1 MIPSVGRGR
10 ASVMPNWMKNP
21 TSSVAAGGLQ
31 PSYQPAVQPQYAV
44 TASPTGG
51 WVQTQTAD
59 GKVYYSNTQTGET
72 TFDKPEQLKSAVER
86 QLPTSPWKEY
96 VRDGQSYFVSS
107 LTKQSLWEEPME
119 LTMHRERL
127 RSLCAGEPPTRDMNS
142 LALYTAAQHALVEL
156 MVDVDGSLAKRRME
170 EEQRASTEPRE
181 DSASAK
187 PKVQLT
193 EISGELKRPAAVSN
207 CGEIGASDSPQQV
220 FSNMLAEWQVPPD
233 ATWEVAFG
241 MGIANDSRYFVLPT
255 LAQRK
260 ALVKERHSR
269 VTLLPDTVAPPT
281 QEQMLQQRW
290 ADFNLTLDQ
299 LERDGCL
306 GPRSTFAGLA
316 PVLELQGLDVGDD
329 LLKQWFEQRVE
340 FICQTKQ
347 REMLEAELAQEKL
360 VHGAIVSQ
368 IPDAERLS
376 RDELFDRLGPLA
388 ADLAPPEVVRKH
400 CGTFV
405 KRQAERR
412 QLAVLQQEDAMRHA
426 LLQTI
431 KHLFVTGIVSI
442 DLRWAEFSQDEDLR
456 TRRAPQL
463 TEVLAPFAPGGGRQH
478 LVERVFRQARDECSE
493 LVDVLCRKMQ
503 REMPQLASFS
513 RRSECMSSASPQVVE
528 ELKQLELEF
537 GRGIVDRALLDQAAR
552 YRRNRDKF
560 FELLSRYVK
569 EKSDGVWENIQP
581 FIANRTAFRDM
592 GSDQA
597 RKSAFDEFMLALE
610 HGTAPV
616 IAPSRR
622 RSRSP
627 RRAAPPPPPPPL
639 PSSAP
644 NTRW

>member
-1 MIPSVGRGR
+1 
-10 ASVMPNWMKNP
+10 MPNWMKNP
-21 TSSVAAGGLQ
+21 ASGGVAAGGLQ
-31 PSYQPAVQPQYAV
+31 PSYQSPPPPIQPQYAV
-44 TASPTGG
+44 VAAAAGG
-51 WVQTQTAD
+51 WVQTQTPD

-72 TFDKPEQLKSAVER
+72 TFDKPEQLKTAVER

-96 VRDGQSYFVSS
+96 VREGQSYFVSS

-127 RSLCAGEPPTRDMNS
+127 RFLCAGEPPTRDMNS
-142 LALYTAAQHALVEL
+142 LALYTAAQRALVEL
-156 MVDVDGSLAKRRME
+156 TVDVDGSLAKRRLE

-193 EISGELKRPAAVSN
+193 EISGELKRPVAVSV
-207 CGEIGASDSPQQV
+207 GALEAPHKV
-220 FSNMLAEWQVPPD
+220 FSDMLAEWRVPAD

-241 MGIANDSRYFVLPT
+241 MGIANDARYSVLPT

-260 ALVKERHSR
+260 ALVRERRSR
-269 VTLLPDTVAPPT
+269 ADVAPPPT
-281 QEQMLQQRW
+281 PEQVLEQRW
-290 ADFNLTLDQ
+290 ADFNLTLDG
-299 LERDGCL
+299 LERDRCL

-316 PVLELQGLDVGDD
+316 PVLELQGLDVHDD

-340 FICQTKQ
+340 FIRQTKQ
-347 REMLEAELAQEKL
+347 REALEAELAVETL

-376 RDELFDRLGPLA
+376 RDELLERLGPQSL
-388 ADLAPPEVVRKH
+388 PVEVVRKH
-400 CGTFV
+400 CGTFA

-412 QLAVLQQEDAMRHA
+412 QLAAQQQEDAMRHA
-426 LLQTI
+426 LLQAI
-431 KHLFVTGIVSI
+431 KQLFATGVVSI

-463 TEVLAPFAPGGGRQH
+463 AEVLAPFAPGRQH

-493 LVDVLCRKMQ
+493 LVDALCRKMQ

-513 RRSECMSSASPQVVE
+513 RRSECASAAPAELVE
-528 ELKQLELEF
+528 ELKRLELEF

-552 YRRNRDKF
+552 FRRNRDKF
-560 FELLSRYVK
+560 LELLSRYVK
-569 EKSDGVWENIQP
+569 EKRDGVWENIRP
-581 FIANRTAFRDM
+581 LIADRTVFQDM

-610 HGTAPV
+610 RGAVPAV
-616 IAPSRR
+616 APSRR

-627 RRAAPPPPPPPL
+627 RRAVAPPPPP
-639 PSSAP
+639 SSAP
-644 NTRW
+644 APAPGTRW